1 MGDSNGDNQMNFDE
15 FMNLMDIAYGRTE
28 GEEEWSKDRW
38 FDYFQANGGEGY
50 GWINFGEFSNAYR
63 GRDPNAT
70 DEDI

>member
-1 MGDSNGDNQMNFDE
+1 MGDSNDDSQLDFDE
-15 FMNLMDIAYGRTE
+15 FMMLIDWAYGR
-28 GEEEWSKDRW
+28 GEVEWSKDEW
-38 FDYFQANGGEGY
+38 FQYFQANGGEGY